1 MTPGEDTERKGRDRN
16 VLEDT
21 SRVGDVTRKWR
32 KKRLC
37 VLVPKNDADK
47 KKLRGCVWGFPHTT
61 VKYLNVSR
69 SSVVLS
75 QSSNK
80 TDSKNLAEFLMI

>member
-1 MTPGEDTERKGRDRN
+1 MTPGEDTERKGWDRN

-32 KKRLC
+32 KKRLG
-37 VLVPKNDADK
+37 VLVPKNDAH

-69 SSVVLS
+69 SSVVRS
-75 QSSNK
+75 QSSIK
-80 TDSKNLAEFLMI
+80 TYSKNLEEFRFVI

>member
-32 KKRLC
+32 KKRLG

-47 KKLRGCVWGFPHTT
+47 KKLRGCVWGFPHTP